1 MEGGIGNEGQ
11 PDSQQGVVSGQP
23 DTLVA
28 SIPTR
33 RARKAT
39 RMAKLTLRFPGKV
52 KIVFDSRRLMAIG
65 PKKKTV
71 DNFGSYL
78 GFLGRKQPSIL
89 IKSWKSVSSNTKE
102 LIWLAILE
110 KFEIFVLDG
119 QKEVE
124 FSLVDEK
131 LQVKLRR
138 KLVNYVGRRWT
149 VFKTNLTTTY
159 IYGKKKGEPPYVKDY
174 EFLDKETW
182 EAFVALRLS
191 EEEKGK
197 RLKAQEIQSHN
208 KCPHRCSRGGYGLL
222 TQKIMDEKFM
232 ARKAASDDPSEIIQP
247 PSPPSRHEAWK
258 RARINPSGQYINPE
272 TSVIAEKIDAL
283 EQEASSGSFTPN
295 GRNDILAV
303 AIGKPDHPSRVRG
316 VGKGYTVRTYFGKQG
331 HSANGMVSR
340 EEVAAIVAEM
350 KGTMQAEMRASL
362 RAEMMMMLSSQ
373 ASSAAETDTPVGNS
387 AKGSC
392 APEVVPSDQQNE
404 HGDDVGDY
412 RLYIEDP
419 HKRLVAYG
427 RIHELGSNI
436 HHRKMNNDEVRVSVE
451 RVVVAEAP
459 VPFPTEEV
467 MKVGEALNQFISWP
481 RRLVVGNVKQVI
493 SQRELFPKQSS
504 QVNEAL
510 QTRTMDKTDVLKT
523 LWIAAADIKEPK
535 SLCIEAGIVSLTRTS
550 VYVNQVD
557 IMGLLATGTI
567 SAAVMTIYNRC
578 LFKILQSSGRAYR
591 YGLMCPLTIQTHGNN
606 EDMGLIRNRIGE
618 GGFDCFLLPFYDQG
632 LGIDGYM
639 SQVRLRRLVQ
649 LYGEGEKTKVKSS

>member
-1 MEGGIGNEGQ
+1 M
-11 PDSQQGVVSGQP
+11 
-23 DTLVA
+23 
-28 SIPTR
+28 
-33 RARKAT
+33 
-39 RMAKLTLRFPGKV
+39 
-52 KIVFDSRRLMAIG
+52 
-65 PKKKTV
+65 
-71 DNFGSYL
+71 
-78 GFLGRKQPSIL
+78 
-89 IKSWKSVSSNTKE
+89 
-102 LIWLAILE
+102 
-110 KFEIFVLDG
+110 
-119 QKEVE
+119 
-124 FSLVDEK
+124 
-131 LQVKLRR
+131 
-138 KLVNYVGRRWT
+138 
-149 VFKTNLTTTY
+149 
-159 IYGKKKGEPPYVKDY
+159 
-174 EFLDKETW
+174 
-182 EAFVALRLS
+182 
-191 EEEKGK
+191 
-197 RLKAQEIQSHN
+197 
-208 KCPHRCSRGGYGLL
+208 
-222 TQKIMDEKFM
+222 
-232 ARKAASDDPSEIIQP
+232 
-247 PSPPSRHEAWK
+247 
-258 RARINPSGQYINPE
+258 
-272 TSVIAEKIDAL
+272 DAL

-373 ASSAAETDTPVGNS
+373 ASSAAEPDTPVGNS

-467 MKVGEALNQFISWP
+467 MKVGEALNQFISWL

-557 IMGLLATGTI
+557 IMGLLATGMI
-567 SAAVMTIYNRC
+567 SAAVMTFYNRC
-578 LFKILQSSGRAYR
+578 IFKILQSSGRADR

-618 GGFDCFLLPFYDQG
+618 GGFDCFLLPFYDKGWELMAICPKFGCVAWFNCMGKGKKQKKKVPEMIETAFEAYQVVKGMRPNTLTKPKWFYPKCCQQDVGDAECG
-632 LGIDGYM
+632 LFVMRRMLEIIKLDTVNSFEKVFDMEEPYSSDDIDD
-639 SQVRLRRLVQ
+639 VRRCWAESFLEV
-649 LYGEGEKTKVKSS
+649 V